1 MDGTAAPAGERRDK
15 GSAKLLAPRDQQ
27 TNSLDPGQDVVAQ
40 AAFRHIHAS

>member
-27 TNSLDPGQDVVAQ
+27 TNSLDPGQGVVAPG
-40 AAFRHIHAS
+40 RIPHIHAS